1 MESKIDKDLYVNAKK
16 LCYIIENLPS
26 YKGQPGS
33 PERAYQLIS
42 KEHVLKA
49 IEMLLEIK

>member
-1 MESKIDKDLYVNAKK
+1 MDKSLYVNAEK
-16 LCYIIENLPS
+16 LYYIIENFPS

-49 IEMLLEIK
+49 IEMLSENK